1 MKISTLRRQYRN
13 ALFSELALDMYQ
25 HFYFELADEFTL
37 PDAKI
42 ERKAK
47 IQAML
52 IARKQGQVLLYNLIN
67 NLQN

>member
-1 MKISTLRRQYRN
+1 
-13 ALFSELALDMYQ
+13 MYQ